1 MKINN
6 TSLLVNHD
14 GSIYHIAL
22 RPDQLAD
29 TVIVVGDPDRVP
41 EISCFFDNL
50 EYQVR
55 NREFVTHTGSYKG
68 KRISV
73 LSSGIGT
80 DNIDIVM
87 NELDALVNVNF
98 VTREI
103 HPRLKTLDIIRLG
116 TSGSIQPDIPA
127 GAVALSSYG
136 LGLDNLIHFYDF
148 EETGETR
155 EMSDQLIRH
164 TNWNKDL
171 SRPYFVK
178 GSDDLIRRFEKGTVK
193 GITATAPGFYGPQ
206 GRVMRMQLHDPELN
220 HKFSTFRFR
229 DERII
234 NFEMETSALYS
245 LGKILGHNMVTL
257 CLLIANRATNDYI
270 TDHKPLIRDMIK
282 EVLDRLIA

>member
-1 MKINN
+1 
-6 TSLLVNHD
+6 
-14 GSIYHIAL
+14 
-22 RPDQLAD
+22 
-29 TVIVVGDPDRVP
+29 
-41 EISCFFDNL
+41 
-50 EYQVR
+50 
-55 NREFVTHTGSYKG
+55 
-68 KRISV
+68 
-73 LSSGIGT
+73 

-270 TDHKPLIRDMIK
+270 TDHKPLIREMIK